1 MKTFSPPL
9 GDRQN
14 RSGLVTIQ
22 TDCTPETIQT
32 LDFDTYFGL
41 NARPKSI
48 FARRETLEARAAAA
62 DTSVVLAVTEDG
74 QIAGFGVFAPP
85 DADDRWSEMKSGVI
99 MEVEV
104 VEVHHRFRG
113 CGIAGEIVRR
123 MLMHPLI
130 ESMIVFMV
138 GYAWTWDLE
147 GSGLSA
153 ENYRRLLLRLFS
165 GAGFSEFKTNEPN
178 ICLRPENL
186 FMARIGNHISDDMRE
201 AFKYLRFGIP
211 LKNG

>member
-1 MKTFSPPL
+1 MKPSSPAL
-9 GDRQN
+9 GVRQN
-14 RSGLVTIQ
+14 RAGLVTIQ
-22 TDCTPETIQT
+22 SDCTPETIRK
-32 LDFDTYFGL
+32 LDFNTYFGL

-62 DTSVVLAVTEDG
+62 DTSVCLAVTEDL

-85 DADDRWSEMKSGVI
+85 DPDDRWSEMRSGVM

-113 CGIAGEIVRR
+113 CGIAGDMVRR
-123 MLMHPLI
+123 MLAHPWI

-147 GSGLSA
+147 GTGLHA
-153 ENYRRLLLRLFS
+153 KAYRHVLVRLFS
-165 GAGFSEFKTNEPN
+165 SVGFSEFKTNEPN
-178 ICLRPENL
+178 VCLRPENL
-186 FMARIGNHISDDMRE
+186 FMARIGNDISDDIRE

-211 LKNG
+211 LQNG

>member
-1 MKTFSPPL
+1 MKTSSHPL

-14 RSGLVTIQ
+14 RVGLVTIQ
-22 TDCTPETIQT
+22 TDCTPETIRK
-32 LDFDTYFGL
+32 LDFDTYFGA

-48 FARRETLEARAAAA
+48 FARCETLEARAAAA
-62 DTSVVLAVTEDG
+62 DTSVVLAVTQEG

-85 DADDRWSEMKSGVI
+85 DADDRWSEMRSGVI

-113 CGIAGEIVRR
+113 CGIAGEMVRR

-147 GSGLSA
+147 GSGLHA
-153 ENYRRLLLRLFS
+153 KAYRHVLLRLFS
-165 GAGFSEFKTNEPN
+165 SIGFSEYKTNEPN
-178 ICLRPENL
+178 VCLRPENL
-186 FMARIGNHISDDMRE
+186 FMARIGSDIPDELRE
-201 AFKYLRFGIP
+201 AFKYLRFGVP
-211 LKNG
+211 LQKG